1 MKFVSIM
8 GAYQTVLNSYYLHFA
23 FFIAIMTMPR
33 HRKEDY
39 LKLLKTADLP
49 GDEDAAELCLQLNKG
64 MFELAVYCHL
74 FVGSLIFFGTHQRR
88 LFHLWKEFTR
98 KRGYCV
104 ERKIRKVKKS
114 LSESNLIVKKASSM
128 EIQLD
133 NTNQERGRT
142 PKADL
147 KSSLLQ
153 DDSIL
158 QPGTVL
164 HKTLEGGVMQASLES
179 SKFSD
184 YNFEKAQAGTNESK
198 KRKSNLNAPPALT
211 KKSMSDPT

>member
-1 MKFVSIM
+1 M
-8 GAYQTVLNSYYLHFA
+8 GAYQTVLNSTYLHFA

-49 GDEDAAELCLQLNKG
+49 GDEDSAELCLQLNKG

-88 LFHLWKEFTR
+88 LFHLWKEFIR
-98 KRGYCV
+98 KRGYCG
-104 ERKIRKVKKS
+104 ERKNWKIKKRRS
-114 LSESNLIVKKASSM
+114 LTHDVLKKASSM
-128 EIQLD
+128 D
-133 NTNQERGRT
+133 MKSDDSNQERGRT
-142 PKADL
+142 PKADN
-147 KSSLLQ
+147 KSSFFQ

-164 HKTLEGGVMQASLES
+164 HKTLEGCVYEESSES

-184 YNFEKAQAGTNESK
+184 YNFEKAQAG
-198 KRKSNLNAPPALT
+198 
-211 KKSMSDPT
+211 

>member
-1 MKFVSIM
+1 
-8 GAYQTVLNSYYLHFA
+8 
-23 FFIAIMTMPR
+23 
-33 HRKEDY
+33 
-39 LKLLKTADLP
+39 
-49 GDEDAAELCLQLNKG
+49 
-64 MFELAVYCHL
+64 
-74 FVGSLIFFGTHQRR
+74 
-88 LFHLWKEFTR
+88 
-98 KRGYCV
+98 
-104 ERKIRKVKKS
+104 
-114 LSESNLIVKKASSM
+114 M

-147 KSSLLQ
+147 KSSLFQ
-153 DDSIL
+153 EDSIL

>member
-1 MKFVSIM
+1 
-8 GAYQTVLNSYYLHFA
+8 
-23 FFIAIMTMPR
+23 
-33 HRKEDY
+33 
-39 LKLLKTADLP
+39 
-49 GDEDAAELCLQLNKG
+49 
-64 MFELAVYCHL
+64 
-74 FVGSLIFFGTHQRR
+74 
-88 LFHLWKEFTR
+88 
-98 KRGYCV
+98 
-104 ERKIRKVKKS
+104 
-114 LSESNLIVKKASSM
+114 M

-164 HKTLEGGVMQASLES
+164 HKTLEGCVYEESSES

-184 YNFEKAQAGTNESK
+184 YNFEKAQAG
-198 KRKSNLNAPPALT
+198 
-211 KKSMSDPT
+211 